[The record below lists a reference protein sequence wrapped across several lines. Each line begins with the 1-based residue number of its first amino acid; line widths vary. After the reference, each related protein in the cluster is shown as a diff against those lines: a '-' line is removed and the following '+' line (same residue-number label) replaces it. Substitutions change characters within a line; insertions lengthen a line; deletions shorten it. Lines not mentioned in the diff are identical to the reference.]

1 MKKRAVVFFLL
12 LLFLFP
18 AICLSKA
25 PTLFTSEP
33 KNPLFASNKF
43 KIYGEVSGDEFTLRI
58 QARTLGTIGI
68 GMGDSADLG
77 SGDMILAYVDSSGVH
92 ILDAYMNAYGYYLE
106 DSAHGGKDDI
116 LEAVGY
122 ESFGNTVIEFKRK
135 FTTNDVFRNDS
146 NLTENEPI
154 SFLWVISDSDDFTSK
169 ALEGGYGVFSFN
181 SPIINY
187 EIYNS
192 LYKILLILAVFLLLA
207 AVLSVNTAIYEKRLK
222 LHRILVLAGLIS
234 TLIGSL
240 CLFLAKGDS
249 FKMLN
254 IILGSV
260 FILLAVSTLIFG
272 LMTVVFMRKNQK
284 KEKSKVKIRTKTRSV
299 HLTLGLLTLIFLI
312 TAVIIELVIFGLFF

>member
-1 MKKRAVVFFLL
+1 MKKRAVVFFLM

-18 AICLSKA
+18 VICLSKA

-33 KNPLFASNKF
+33 NNPLFVSSKF
-43 KIYGEVSGDEFTLRI
+43 KIYGEVSGDEFILRI
-58 QARTLGTIGI
+58 QAKTLGTVGI

-92 ILDAYMNAYGYYLE
+92 TLDAYMNAYGYYLE
-106 DSAHGGKDDI
+106 DSSHGGKDDI

-122 ESFGNTVIEFKRK
+122 ESFGNTVIEFRRK
-135 FTTNDVFRNDS
+135 FITNDIFRNDS
-146 NLTENEPI
+146 DLTENEPI

-169 ALEGGYGVFSFN
+169 PVEGGYGVFSFN

-192 LYKILLILAVFLLLA
+192 FYKILLILAVFLLLA
-207 AVLSVNTAIYEKRLK
+207 AVLSVNIAIFEKRLK
-222 LHRILVLAGLIS
+222 LHRVLILAGFIS
-234 TLIGSL
+234 ALAGSL

-260 FILLAVSTLIFG
+260 VILLAIATVIFG

-284 KEKSKVKIRTKTRSV
+284 KKKSKVEIRTKIRSI
-299 HLTLGLLTLIFLI
+299 HLTLGLLTLISLI